1 MSRLKDPTAP
11 PPLFYTVSL
20 GGRLKRIPRS
30 GHMASLDNLYQ
41 SVQEFYR
48 NNADPIPEDLKQR
61 IEDQI
66 CTRYPDKCRGERV
79 HVPGIPVVTP
89 KDVKKGIVQQL
100 TGHSLAQL
108 TVASKALWQNAE
120 GKTESQPVIESRASV
135 CRSGNNGK
143 KCPMLMPSE
152 EAQKAAQGC
161 HSCGGGQRIQR
172 TAEATKGA
180 VKSVLSSIGIKPSYT
195 LPPDMEGLGCGA
207 CGCFMD
213 SLLPATEGLL
223 STKQDSVAEDAKRP
237 SYCWARPIIQRP

>member
-66 CTRYPDKCRGERV
+66 CTRYPDKCRGDRV
-79 HVPGIPVVTP
+79 HVPGIPVITP
-89 KDVKKGIVQQL
+89 KDAKRGIVQHF
-100 TGHSLAQL
+100 TGRSIAQL

-143 KCPMLMPSE
+143 RCPMLLASE
-152 EAQKAAQGC
+152 EAQKAAAGC
-161 HSCGGGQRIQR
+161 QQCGGKQRAQN

-180 VKSVLSSIGIKPSYT
+180 VKAVLSSIGIKPSYT

-213 SLLPATEGLL
+213 SLLPATEELL
-223 STKQDSVAEDAKRP
+223 STKQDSIAEDAKRP

>member
-20 GGRLKRIPRS
+20 GGRLKRIPKS
-30 GHMASLDNLYQ
+30 GHLASLDNLYQ

-48 NNADPIPEDLKQR
+48 NNADPVPEDLKQQ
-61 IEDQI
+61 IEDQV
-66 CTRYPDKCRGERV
+66 CTRYPDKCRGERT
-79 HVPGIPVVTP
+79 HVPGIPVVTH
-89 KDVKKGIVQQL
+89 KAKSQGISQL
-100 TGHSLAQL
+100 MPPSLSQL
-108 TVASKALWQNAE
+108 TVASKAMWQNATGE
-120 GKTESQPVIESRASV
+120 TESQPIIESRASV

-143 KCPMLMPSE
+143 KCPYLMPSE
-152 EAQKAAQGC
+152 EAQRAAAGCQGC
-161 HSCGGGQRIQR
+161 GGRERVQKV
-172 TAEATKGA
+172 AEASKGA

-213 SLLPATEGLL
+213 SLLPATSELL
-223 STKQDSVAEDAKRP
+223 SQKQDTHEQDSKRP